1 MRSSF
6 FYIFLG
12 KGGGVIVAEVV
23 QGSVAFKT
31 KKLRRGMR
39 LIEINNTN
47 METCTVQE
55 AILALSLNA
64 RKKMTELNKN
74 GIVTKWRIAPS
85 RNLSAEGTKINKPPT
100 PSKTIRRRWKRSI
113 HAIILSNRTRKL
125 ADHHDTKRRV
135 KEWIQTDIVDRAVHI
150 GQAWQLKNQT
160 DSLAWAIATH
170 ILEGGIIKG
179 EYFKRKRACIA
190 YMESTVVDIS
200 IPPPSF
206 KPVSLALSR
215 ISSILKHPKQVF
227 F

>member
-1 MRSSF
+1 MTNFSKLCQLTFAQCVAF

-179 EYFKRKRACIA
+179 EYFKRRSANG
-190 YMESTVVDIS
+190 
-200 IPPPSF
+200 
-206 KPVSLALSR
+206 AL
-215 ISSILKHPKQVF
+215 
-227 F
+227 